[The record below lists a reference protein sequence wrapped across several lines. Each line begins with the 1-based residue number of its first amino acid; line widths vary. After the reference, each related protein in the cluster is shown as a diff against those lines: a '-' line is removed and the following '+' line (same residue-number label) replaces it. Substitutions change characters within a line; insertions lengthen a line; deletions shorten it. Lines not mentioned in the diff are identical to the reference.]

1 MFRVGDKVTHVE
13 YPDIAGVVVAKHKP
27 ITGSPIILVR
37 WGRFEGTGR
46 GFVSRHIPSALQRV
60 QNPR

>member
-13 YPDIAGVVVAKHKP
+13 YPDIAGVVVAKH
-27 ITGSPIILVR
+27 TPIILVR
-37 WGRFEGTGR
+37 WGRFEGTGQ